1 MFEMFLTF
9 VVAIGAAIYGLS
21 QTVFM
26 EGPHQVFYRVTAIII
41 ILIIILFY
49 YIRRSIRKRH
59 LRKLNVNF
67 EDYIYYDK
75 FTSPLYQIGYFI
87 SYFFQNLLF
96 DYTYMRRNFNF
107 CKGLDTYDAGVSEYY
122 IKFRN
127 TWYNYLRLLLVR
139 HRVSIHKLK
148 SFACAMENELIFSA
162 MEDEGQKALYKAFS
176 DQVEAYM
183 AENHYMNKTII
194 QRFDHCFDIDRYYRN
209 NLATRWHM
217 LEYVEKKEPLIQEL
231 VQRQDLRGRRDVN
244 DFKKM
249 KMKL

>member
-21 QTVFM
+21 HTVFM
-26 EGPHQVFYRVTAIII
+26 EGPNQIYYRAGAIAIVLVI
-41 ILIIILFY
+41 VLFY
-49 YIRRSIRKRH
+49 YIRNTIRKRH
-59 LRKLNVNF
+59 LRKLKVNI
-67 EDYIYYDK
+67 EDYNYYDK
-75 FTSPLYQIGYFI
+75 FTSPIYQIGYFI

-107 CKGLDTYDAGVSEYY
+107 CKGLDAYDAGVSEYY

-127 TWYNYLRLLLVR
+127 TWYNYLRLLLIR
-139 HRVSIHKLK
+139 HRVSLHKLR
-148 SFACAMENELIFSA
+148 SFACAMKNDLIFSA
-162 MEDEGQKALYKAFS
+162 LEEEEQKILYKSFS

-183 AENHYMNKTII
+183 EEHHFMNKTIL
-194 QRFDHCFDIDRYYRN
+194 QRFDHCFEIDRYYRN
-209 NLATRWHM
+209 NLAKRWHM
-217 LEYVEKKEPLIQEL
+217 LEYVEKKEPVIKDM

-249 KMKL
+249 KF

>member
-1 MFEMFLTF
+1 MFLTF

-41 ILIIILFY
+41 ILLIVLFY

>member
-1 MFEMFLTF
+1 MFEMFITF

-26 EGPHQVFYRVTAIII
+26 EGPNQLYYRLGAITIIVF
-41 ILIIILFY
+41 LILFY
-49 YIRRSIRKRH
+49 YIRNTIKKRH
-59 LRKLNVNF
+59 LRKLHVNID
-67 EDYIYYDK
+67 DYYYYDK

-127 TWYNYLRLLLVR
+127 TWYNYLKLLIIR
-139 HRVSIHKLK
+139 HRVSLHKLR
-148 SFACAMENELIFSA
+148 SFACAMMNELIFTA
-162 MEDEGQKALYKAFS
+162 MEDEEKKAFYKSFS

-183 AENHYMNKTII
+183 DEHHYMNRAII
-194 QRFDHCFDIDRYYRN
+194 QRFEGCSDIDSYFRRN
-209 NLATRWHM
+209 LTKRWHM
-217 LEYVEKKEPLIQEL
+217 LEYVKKKEPVIIDL

-249 KMKL
+249 KF

>member
-1 MFEMFLTF
+1 MFLTF

-26 EGPHQVFYRVTAIII
+26 EGPHQVFYRVTAILI

-217 LEYVEKKEPLIQEL
+217 LEYVEKKEPVIQEL

>member
-1 MFEMFLTF
+1 MFLTF

-127 TWYNYLRLLLVR
+127 TWYNYLKLLLVR

-217 LEYVEKKEPLIQEL
+217 LEYVEKKEPVIQEL